1 MMRRCGAFGLRAI
14 HGKAEFRQ
22 NGGKA
27 FAAMIEQEQSQIDDS
42 AFVKALIA
50 PVQHAGRVIMDFY
63 QTDPSAE
70 TKADGSPVTKADQAA
85 EAILLA
91 EIAALAPTIQII
103 SEENAASHKFAASQE
118 FFLVDPLDGTKEFIK
133 ARGDGAFTVNIGLIR
148 NGEPVMG
155 IVFAPAL
162 DRLFFGSLG
171 NGAFEISG
179 GICRQI
185 HVRMPPADGPV
196 AVASASHRDAQTN
209 QWLETRGITNSI
221 AIGSSL
227 KFCLI
232 AAGEADLYPR
242 YGPTMEW
249 DTAAGD
255 AVLRAAGGRVTAED
269 GKPFFYGK
277 AGYRNQPFF
286 AAGGG

>member
-1 MMRRCGAFGLRAI
+1 
-14 HGKAEFRQ
+14 
-22 NGGKA
+22 
-27 FAAMIEQEQSQIDDS
+27 
-42 AFVKALIA
+42 
-50 PVQHAGRVIMDFY
+50 
-63 QTDPSAE
+63 
-70 TKADGSPVTKADQAA
+70 
-85 EAILLA
+85 
-91 EIAALAPTIQII
+91 
-103 SEENAASHKFAASQE
+103 
-118 FFLVDPLDGTKEFIK
+118 
-133 ARGDGAFTVNIGLIR
+133 
-148 NGEPVMG
+148 MG

-185 HVRMPPADGPV
+185 HVRIPPADGPV

-209 QWLETRGITNSI
+209 QWLEMRGITKSI

-269 GKPFFYGK
+269 CKPFAYGK

>member
-1 MMRRCGAFGLRAI
+1 
-14 HGKAEFRQ
+14 
-22 NGGKA
+22 
-27 FAAMIEQEQSQIDDS
+27 
-42 AFVKALIA
+42 
-50 PVQHAGRVIMDFY
+50 
-63 QTDPSAE
+63 
-70 TKADGSPVTKADQAA
+70 
-85 EAILLA
+85 
-91 EIAALAPTIQII
+91 LAPSIQII
-103 SEENAASHKFAASQE
+103 SEENAASHNLAASQE

-133 ARGDGAFTVNIGLIR
+133 ACGDGAFTVNIGLIK
-148 NGEPVMG
+148 NAEPLMG

-185 HVRMPPADGPV
+185 RVRMPPAEGPV
-196 AVASASHRDAQTN
+196 AVASASHRDVQTN
-209 QWLETRGITNSI
+209 QWLEKRGITNSI

-269 GKPFFYGK
+269 GKPFPYGK

>member
-14 HGKAEFRQ
+14 YSKAGLRQ

-27 FAAMIEQEQSQIDDS
+27 FAAMVGQKQSQIDYS
-42 AFVKALIA
+42 ALVKALIA
-50 PVQHAGRVIMDFY
+50 PVQHAGRVIMDIY
-63 QTDPSAE
+63 QSDLSAE
-70 TKADGSPVTKADQAA
+70 TKADGSPVTKADHAA

-91 EIAALAPTIQII
+91 KIATLAPSIQIV
-103 SEENAASHKFAASQE
+103 SEENLASHSLAASQE

-133 ARGDGAFTVNIGLIR
+133 ACGDGAFTVNIGLIK
-148 NGEPVMG
+148 NAEPVMG

-171 NGAFEISG
+171 KGAFEISG

-185 HVRMPPADGPV
+185 RVRMPPAEGPV

-209 QWLETRGITNSI
+209 QWLEKRGITNSI

-255 AVLRAAGGRVTAED
+255 AVLRAAGGRVMAED
-269 GKPFFYGK
+269 GNPFTYGK
-277 AGYRNQPFF
+277 VGYRNQPFF

>member
-1 MMRRCGAFGLRAI
+1 MRRREALVLRAI
-14 HGKAEFRQ
+14 RSRAGFLQ
-22 NGGKA
+22 NGGNA
-27 FAAMIEQEQSQIDDS
+27 FAAMVGQEQSQIDGS
-42 AFVKALIA
+42 ALVKALIA

-63 QTDPSAE
+63 QTDPYAE

-85 EAILLA
+85 EAIYLRSCRFGTDN
-91 EIAALAPTIQII
+91 PGI
-103 SEENAASHKFAASQE
+103 SEEHAASHNLVASQE

-269 GKPFFYGK
+269 GKPFAYGK

>member
-1 MMRRCGAFGLRAI
+1 
-14 HGKAEFRQ
+14 
-22 NGGKA
+22 
-27 FAAMIEQEQSQIDDS
+27 
-42 AFVKALIA
+42 
-50 PVQHAGRVIMDFY
+50 
-63 QTDPSAE
+63 
-70 TKADGSPVTKADQAA
+70 
-85 EAILLA
+85 
-91 EIAALAPTIQII
+91 
-103 SEENAASHKFAASQE
+103 
-118 FFLVDPLDGTKEFIK
+118 
-133 ARGDGAFTVNIGLIR
+133 
-148 NGEPVMG
+148 MG

-171 NGAFEISG
+171 DGAFEISR

-185 HVRMPPADGPV
+185 RVRMPPAEGPV

-209 QWLETRGITNSI
+209 QWLKMRGITNSI

-232 AAGEADLYPR
+232 ASGEADLYPR